1 MAAKATSRPE
11 GRPRLIGN
19 SGEQARDRTQS
30 QVILSANLTRVNEA
44 AKRSRQTRF
53 TALLHHVDVAALE
66 RAYRRLRRQAAPGV
80 DGVTVE
86 SYGQDL
92 EGNLRD
98 LADRVHG
105 GRYRPLPVRRTYIPK
120 ADGGQRPLGI
130 LALEDKIVQRAVAE
144 VLSAIYEADFLDC
157 SFGFRPRRSAH
168 QALRMVREAI
178 TTEPVNWVL
187 DADIRMVDANA
198 GAQDRRPPGAP
209 PD

>member
-11 GRPRLIGN
+11 GRPRLMGS

-30 QVILSANLTRVNEA
+30 RVILSANLTRVNEA

-105 GRYRPLPVRRTYIPK
+105 GRCWPLPVRRTYIPK

-130 LALEDKIVQRAVAE
+130 LALEDKIVQGAVAE

-157 SFGFRPRRSAH
+157 SYGFRPGRSAH
-168 QALRMVREAI
+168 KALRIVHEAI

-187 DADIRMVDANA
+187 DADIRLHPPSVAPI
-198 GAQDRRPPGAP
+198 GA
-209 PD
+209 

>member
-1 MAAKATSRPE
+1 M
-11 GRPRLIGN
+11 
-19 SGEQARDRTQS
+19 
-30 QVILSANLTRVNEA
+30 
-44 AKRSRQTRF
+44 
-53 TALLHHVDVAALE
+53 
-66 RAYRRLRRQAAPGV
+66 
-80 DGVTVE
+80 TVE

-130 LALEDKIVQRAVAE
+130 LSLEDKIVQSAVAE

-157 SFGFRPRRSAH
+157 SYGFRPGRSAH
-168 QALRMVREAI
+168 KALRIVREAI

-187 DADIRMVDANA
+187 DADIAETSTALTTTGCCGCWRT
-198 GAQDRRPPGAP
+198 GLPTRESCG
-209 PD
+209 

>member
-1 MAAKATSRPE
+1 M
-11 GRPRLIGN
+11 GN

-30 QVILSANLTRVNEA
+30 RVILSANLTRVNEA

-105 GRYRPLPVRRTYIPK
+105 GRYRPLPVRRTYI
-120 ADGGQRPLGI
+120 
-130 LALEDKIVQRAVAE
+130 VQGAVAE
-144 VLSAIYEADFLDC
+144 VLRAIYEADFLDC

-168 QALRMVREAI
+168 QALRVVREAI
-178 TTEPVNWVL
+178 TTEPVNWV
-187 DADIRMVDANA
+187 R
-198 GAQDRRPPGAP
+198 
-209 PD
+209 

>member
-11 GRPRLIGN
+11 GRPRLMGN

-30 QVILSANLTRVNEA
+30 RVILSANLTRVNDA
-44 AKRSRQTRF
+44 AKGSRQTRF

-86 SYGQDL
+86 SYGQGL

-98 LADRVHG
+98 LAARVHG

-120 ADGGQRPLGI
+120 AAACQRPLRI
-130 LALEDKIVQRAVAE
+130 LALEDKIPQAAGAE
-144 VLSAIYEADFLDC
+144 GSAALHEPYPPYC
-157 SFGFRPRRSAH
+157 SLRLRPR
-168 QALRMVREAI
+168 
-178 TTEPVNWVL
+178 
-187 DADIRMVDANA
+187 
-198 GAQDRRPPGAP
+198 PPP
-209 PD
+209 P

>member
-1 MAAKATSRPE
+1 M
-11 GRPRLIGN
+11 GN

-30 QVILSANLTRVNEA
+30 RVILSANLTRVNEA

-53 TALLHHVDVAALE
+53 AALLHHVDVAALE

-105 GRYRPLPVRRTYIPK
+105 GRYRPLPARRTYIPK

-130 LALEDKIVQRAVAE
+130 LSLEDKIVQGAVAE
-144 VLSAIYEADFLDC
+144 VLSVSKRLGSRLGGGIVRHAPSKASTAMQVQMPCPISSRAPTFLFAC
-157 SFGFRPRRSAH
+157 CR
-168 QALRMVREAI
+168 
-178 TTEPVNWVL
+178 
-187 DADIRMVDANA
+187 
-198 GAQDRRPPGAP
+198 
-209 PD
+209 